1 MLEEKPLTDVE
12 LYNKKAIGFCQD
24 FLRLKSTKEKV

>member
-12 LYNKKAIGFCQD
+12 LYNKNPIAFCQD
-24 FLRLKSTKEKV
+24 FSRVKSTKEKV

>member
-12 LYNKKAIGFCQD
+12 FYNKKASGLCQD
-24 FLRLKSTKEKV
+24 FLWLKSTKEKV